1 MKSGEVV
8 SLALRHALFEE
19 GLDISRLEVLSEIA
33 TSAGVDLFDAADERA
48 VFADWHEG
56 AERGVRGSPHF
67 FCGDSDAFCPSL
79 EISKDGTGHLKVST
93 NLNVLDAFLTNC
105 FET

>member
-1 MKSGEVV
+1 MKTGEAV

-19 GLDISRLEVLSEIA
+19 GLDISRLEVLSNIA
-33 TSAGVDLFDAADERA
+33 TSLGVDSFDAADEQA
-48 VFADWHEG
+48 VLADWHEG

-79 EISKDGTGHLKVST
+79 EISKDGSHLKVSA
-93 NLNVLDAFLTNC
+93 NLDVLDAFLANC
-105 FET
+105 FEG